1 MARLYDYVDIVKA
14 FGKQDYV
21 IYKKDYLDHIRKS
34 PLVNG
39 LWTVGNWFSFVA
51 NTHSW
56 SLEFVAGDSVG
67 ITGYTH
73 KEIIRNNEQFVS
85 NFIFKED
92 FPFVTSVIG
101 LAMNYVNELPMDER
115 PYVYVV
121 FYNRTPHRD
130 GKTLVVQNQNI
141 PLVFDEKNIPFV
153 FANIITDVTHLRP
166 ANIPYAIVLNK
177 TSGQRFHLDTK
188 NMQLKPFHS
197 RFTPRER
204 EVIDLLVNGCSSRKV
219 AESLQIS
226 YETARTHRKNIL
238 KKAGAK
244 NTSQLLSSVLLHN
257 DW

>member
-1 MARLYDYVDIVKA
+1 MDQVYDYVDIVKV

-21 IYKKDYLDHIRKS
+21 IYKKDYLDQIRQS
-34 PLVNG
+34 PLVSG

-56 SLEFVAGDSVG
+56 NLELVTGDSLG
-67 ITGYTH
+67 ISGYTH
-73 KEIIRNNEQFVS
+73 KEILRNNEQFVS

-92 FPFVTSVIG
+92 FHFVTSVIG
-101 LAMNYVNELPMDER
+101 LAMNYVNELPLNER

-121 FYNRTPHRD
+121 FYNRTPRKD
-130 GKTLVVQNQNI
+130 GKVLVVQNQNI
-141 PLVFDEKNIPFV
+141 PLVFDEKNIPFI

-166 ANIPYAIVLNK
+166 ANIPYAIVINK
-177 TSGQRFHLDTK
+177 LSGQRFHLDTK
-188 NMQLKPFHS
+188 NLQLKPFNG

-204 EVIDLLVNGCSSRKV
+204 EVIDLLVNGSTSREV
-219 AESLQIS
+219 AENLKIS

-238 KKAGAK
+238 KKAGVK
-244 NTSQLLSSVLLHN
+244 NTSELLSCVLLHK